1 MAIVKELKNLGKKM
15 TGAELSGNTVS
26 ETLRAIEAKYS
37 GGTAKKTETVAVL
50 QLGTA
55 DSDGGDGMPE
65 GALAWVVTDTAAA
78 TAIQAAIEEGETLY
92 FDGIDYPLSP
102 LGGPLLGFNVAMTPS
117 EEGDSLPVF
126 TGKPAYLVVCAEE
139 GTDVIVEVLSSE
151 DLSDSSVEI
160 LKMVDAEQGGDS
172 QISEKVFDFTATVGE
187 NETLIVTPGEGVTWE
202 AIKSALEETDNV
214 FAHIGLPSDFMD
226 ASLHLRFSTIPH
238 DGTGAGAA
246 GLIQAAS
253 YVYAV
258 GLNVIASGGE
268 TRCVGSLARLSTT

>member
-15 TGAELSGNTVS
+15 TGENISGNIIS
-26 ETLRAIEAKYS
+26 ETLKAIEQGYS
-37 GGTAKKTETVAVL
+37 GGS
-50 QLGTA
+50 A
-55 DSDGGDGMPE
+55 DSYELVEEIEVGEMTYDDHDKMYYTAFSPSVEFNSEDYYLGDEKEKSTSSDSHGVLWNATEDLKRVDLNKPIVGVTPE
-65 GALAWVVTDTAAA
+65 GLCSD
-78 TAIQAAIEEGETLY
+78 
-92 FDGIDYPLSP
+92 
-102 LGGPLLGFNVAMTPS
+102 
-117 EEGDSLPVF
+117 
-126 TGKPAYLVVCAEE
+126 
-139 GTDVIVEVLSSE
+139 E
-151 DLSDSSVEI
+151 DISGQVVEI
-160 LKMVDAEQGGDS
+160 YKKVEQGGDS